1 MNSRNVK
8 VMVALTFLQGMVFY
22 APVATLY
29 RQARGLNLAQ
39 ITLIEGVSLALT
51 LAMEF
56 PWGVVADRIGYRRT
70 MLACNAL
77 FFVSKLIF
85 WKAASF
91 WGFML
96 ERVLLAV
103 TVAGLSG
110 VDESILFISA
120 GEERSQKAFSVAQ
133 IAGTLGLLAATGIL
147 ALRPDDYDFAGWM
160 TVISYGLAMALTF
173 ALTEVKA
180 PDGAKR
186 REKGA
191 LRRMLRR
198 LATDRQLLGL
208 LLCAAL
214 SMETLHTVV
223 TFLNQPQY
231 LRSGMDNR
239 LIALVYAPVT
249 LAGFVGVLSERLTK
263 RFGAKR
269 FGRALLAVTTAACA
283 ALAGAESAILSVG
296 AILILEG
303 CASLFQP
310 LVSQLQNLRVR
321 TEDRATE
328 LSMNAVVIDGVGV
341 FIAIV
346 LGEAAERGIAL
357 GMGLAAAFCLAA
369 LALYTGAVKEN

>member
-1 MNSRNVK
+1 
-8 VMVALTFLQGMVFY
+8 MVALTFLQGLVFY

-263 RFGAKR
+263 RFGAER
-269 FGRALLAVTTAACA
+269 FGRALLAIVAAACA
-283 ALAGAESAILSVG
+283 ALAGTKSAVLSVS

-357 GMGLAAAFCLAA
+357 GMGLAAAFCVAA